1 MHTAADILPLPV
13 NVGWSILLTLG
24 FWAVGRLVRV
34 DGSDGGGVGAGAG
47 CTGPLIAIRRCDEW
61 GTVVVHAGVVC
72 GRYNSG
78 YFAGNFL
85 LRDEALPLKAGPARG
100 YGSGN
105 GVRRGQRESWGLQPA
120 ELRTLRSLKTP
131 ALIQKFIDGLTYQ
144 YADTAGSPR
153 RVLRERRGHCLE
165 GALLAAA
172 ALRVNG
178 RPPLVMDLESVR
190 DDDHVV
196 ALYRERGLWGGIAKS
211 NYAGLR
217 FRSPVYRTLRELA
230 LSYFEHYY
238 NLRGERTLR
247 AYSVAVDL
255 SRLDAK
261 HWMTDE
267 EEVWSVPE
275 LLIAARHYPIVPDK
289 VARSLPRMDRRSFE
303 AGMHGTV
310 KH

>member
-1 MHTAADILPLPV
+1 MRA
-13 NVGWSILLTLG
+13 
-24 FWAVGRLVRV
+24 GR
-34 DGSDGGGVGAGAG
+34 
-47 CTGPLIAIRRCDEW
+47 E
-61 GTVVVHAGVVC
+61 
-72 GRYNSG
+72 
-78 YFAGNFL
+78 
-85 LRDEALPLKAGPARG
+85 
-100 YGSGN
+100 SGN
-105 GVRRGQRESWGLQPA
+105 GVRRGGGESWGLLPA
-120 ELRTLRSLKTP
+120 ELRTLRSLNTP
-131 ALIQKFIDGLTYQ
+131 VKIQKFIDGLTYQ

-217 FRSPVYRTLRELA
+217 FRAPVYRTLRELA
-230 LSYFEHYY
+230 LSYFQDYY

-255 SRLDAK
+255 SRLDAR

-267 EEVWSVPE
+267 EEVGSVPE

-289 VARSLPRMDRRSFE
+289 VARALPRMDRRSFE